1 MPVTVSTNLCSG
13 MCVYVCGL
21 GPGGMVW
28 VWLWDLG
35 AWHGVG
41 VAWGHGMVW
50 VWPWDLGAWHGVGV
64 AMGPGGMAWC
74 GCGHGTWGHG
84 MVWVWPWDLG
94 AWHGVPIVGT
104 KHKPADSS
112 RLLWFP
118 LLRTLLSSYI
128 TAFKLRDLIHV

>member
-1 MPVTVSTNLCSG
+1 MC
-13 MCVYVCGL
+13 MCVA
-21 GPGGMVW
+21 
-28 VWLWDLG
+28 WDLG
-35 AWHGVG
+35 AWCGVG
-41 VAWGHGMVW
+41 VAV
-50 VWPWDLGAWHGVGV
+50 
-64 AMGPGGMAWC
+64 GPGGMAWC
-74 GCGHGTWGHG
+74 GCGRGTWGHG

-94 AWHGVPIVGT
+94 AWRGVGVAVEPGGMAWCGCGVGPGGMVWCGCGRGTWGRGVVWVAYGPIVGT